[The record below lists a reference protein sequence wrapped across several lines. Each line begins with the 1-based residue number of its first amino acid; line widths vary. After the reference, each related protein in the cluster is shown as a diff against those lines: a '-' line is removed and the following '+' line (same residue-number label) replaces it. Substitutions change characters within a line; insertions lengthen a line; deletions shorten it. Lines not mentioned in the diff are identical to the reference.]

1 MASLA
6 EIFGAMAEV
15 DQVKEAQVAEA
26 NGEFFVDEDTME
38 KAAHYD
44 AIGRRLAHQVFAQV
58 TNDPDLMKEAQG
70 GMPPAFAAMAAKAKG
85 GEGEGESEEE
95 EESEEEK
102 AKKKAKKDGEASESS
117 DEEKME
123 EKKAAVLHS
132 MHHDEEYFNYIVDKY
147 LTS

>member
-44 AIGRRLAHQVFAQV
+44 AIGRRLAQQVFAQV
-58 TNDPDLMKEAQG
+58 TDDPDLMKEAMG
-70 GMPPAFAAMAAKAKG
+70 GMPPAFAAMAAKAKAQG
-85 GEGEGESEEE
+85 GVGEDEEE

-132 MHHDEEYFNYIVDKY
+132 MNNDEEYFNYIVDKY

>member
-85 GEGEGESEEE
+85 EGEGESEDE

-132 MHHDEEYFNYIVDKY
+132 MNNDEEYFNYIVDKY